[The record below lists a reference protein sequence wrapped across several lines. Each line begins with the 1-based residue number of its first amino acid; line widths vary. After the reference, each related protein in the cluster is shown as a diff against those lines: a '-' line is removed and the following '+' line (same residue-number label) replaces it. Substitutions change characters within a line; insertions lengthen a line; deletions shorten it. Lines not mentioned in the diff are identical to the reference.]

1 MRYLILGGTQFVG
14 LHIAEAALTRGH
26 EITLFHRGQTNPDA
40 VPYAEHVLG
49 DRDGG
54 LGALGDREFDRVID
68 VSGYVPRLVRASA
81 ELLAGRTQHYTFISS
96 ESVYREAGIKR
107 GIDEDAELFELDDP
121 ATEEITGETYGGLKV
136 LCERVVEDVYGRSSL
151 IVRPGYVVGPGDH
164 TDRFTYW
171 IERIAE
177 GGEVLAP
184 GRPDRVI
191 QVVDGRDLG
200 DWTIWMADRRRP
212 GPYNASGPEYVL
224 SWGLLLN
231 RIRYITGSDC
241 EFTWVDDDFLRAH
254 KVELP
259 LYEPAGEDSSGDQHV
274 ESSRAVAEGLLF
286 RSLAETIADTY
297 ERSGRRGV
305 DAMGAG
311 PTRAE
316 EAALLAA
323 WHSSRS

>member
-1 MRYLILGGTQFVG
+1 MRYLVLGGTRFVG
-14 LHIAEAALTRGH
+14 RHIAEAALTRGH
-26 EITLFHRGQTNPDA
+26 ELTLFNRGKSDPDA
-40 VPYAEHVLG
+40 VPYATQVHG

-54 LGALGDREFDRVID
+54 LGALGEQTFDRVID

-81 ELLAGRTQHYTFISS
+81 ELLADRTQHYTFISS
-96 ESVYREAGIKR
+96 ESVYRFGGLKP
-107 GIDEDAELFELDDP
+107 GIDEHSDLFELDDP
-121 ATEEITGETYGGLKV
+121 SIEEVTNETYGGLKV
-136 LCERVVEDVYGRSSL
+136 LCERAVEDVFGRRSL

-164 TDRFTYW
+164 SDRFTYW
-171 IERIAE
+171 VERIAE

-184 GRPDRVI
+184 GRPERIV

-231 RIRYITGSDC
+231 RIRYVLGSDC
-241 EFTWVDDDFLRAH
+241 EFTWVEDDFLRSQ

-259 LYEPAGEDSSGDQHV
+259 LYDAEESAGDGFD
-274 ESSRAVAEGLLF
+274 SSRAVHEGLLF

-297 ERSGRRGV
+297 EWSGKRGV
-305 DAMGAG
+305 DALKAG
-311 PTRAE
+311 PSRDQ
-316 EAALLAA
+316 EAALLAQ
-323 WHSSRS
+323 WHA

>member
-68 VSGYVPRLVRASA
+68 VSGYLPRVVRASA
-81 ELLAGRTQHYTFISS
+81 ELLANRTQHYTFISS
-96 ESVYREAGIKR
+96 QSVYREINLHEA
-107 GIDEDAELFELDDP
+107 IDEGGELQSLEDE
-121 ATEEITGETYGGLKV
+121 TVEEITDHTYGGLKV
-136 LCERVVEDVYGRSSL
+136 LCERAVEDVFGRRSL
-151 IVRPGYVVGPGDH
+151 VIRPGYVVGPRDH

-171 IERIAE
+171 VERIAA
-177 GGEVLAP
+177 GGEVMAP
-184 GRPDRVI
+184 SRPERLVE
-191 QVVDGRDLG
+191 VVDGRDLG
-200 DWTIWMADRRRP
+200 DWTIWMADRRRR
-212 GPYNASGPEYVL
+212 GPHNASGPEYTL

-231 RIRYITGSDC
+231 RIRYVTGSDC
-241 EFTWVDDDFLRAH
+241 SFTWVDDAFLRTN

-259 LYEPAGEDSSGDQHV
+259 LYEPADDSGADLHFD
-274 ESSRAVAEGLLF
+274 SSRAVSEGLLF

-297 ERSGRRGV
+297 EWSGRRGV
-305 DAMGAG
+305 DALATG
-311 PTRAE
+311 PSRDE
-316 EAALLAA
+316 EAALLTA

>member
-68 VSGYVPRLVRASA
+68 VSGYLPRLVRASA
-81 ELLAGRTQHYTFISS
+81 ELLAGRAQHYTFISS
-96 ESVYREAGIKR
+96 ESVYREIGIHKA
-107 GIDEDAELFELDDP
+107 IDESGELLGLEDE
-121 ATEEITGETYGGLKV
+121 TVEEITGETYGGLKV
-136 LCERVVEDVYGRSSL
+136 LCERAVEDVFGPRSL
-151 IVRPGYVVGPGDH
+151 VVRPGYVVGPRDH

-171 IERIAE
+171 VERIAA
-177 GGEVLAP
+177 GGEVMAP
-184 GRPDRVI
+184 SRPERLVE
-191 QVVDGRDLG
+191 VVDGRDLG
-200 DWTIWMADRRRP
+200 DWTIWMADARRP
-212 GPYNASGPEYVL
+212 GPYNASGPEYTL

-231 RIRYITGSDC
+231 RIRYVTGSDC
-241 EFTWVDDDFLRAH
+241 SFTWVDDAFLRAN

-259 LYEPAGEDSSGDQHV
+259 LYEPADDSGADLHFD
-274 ESSRAVAEGLLF
+274 SSRAVSEGLLF

-297 ERSGRRGV
+297 EWSGRRGV
-305 DAMGAG
+305 DALATG
-311 PTRAE
+311 PSRDE
-316 EAALLAA
+316 EAALLTA